1 MSHIPCSFIG
11 EYRIPKSQF
20 PECCWDCAK
29 CDEKSFTNTS
39 NMTNCVECP
48 EGTWPTAE
56 HSDCRPIEA
65 RYLHWGEAWAVAIV
79 TLSLTGFTL
88 VVSTCLLF
96 VKSRGTAVVKAASRQ
111 LSHVLLLGIAL
122 FYLTPLCY
130 IIQPSENSC
139 KLLPFMFGMCF
150 ALVVGKLR
158 RGEFHISHDASLHT
172 ILSSFRTHVILSV
185 LISSTG
191 TRQLKERKHKNFQV
205 ESDPFFG
212 HL

>member
-29 CDEKSFTNTS
+29 CDGKSFTNTS

-56 HSDCRPIEA
+56 HSDCRAIEA

-88 VVSTCLLF
+88 VVGTCLVF
-96 VKSRGTAVVKAASRQ
+96 VKSRGTAIVKAASRQ

-130 IIQPSENSC
+130 IIRPSENSC

-158 RGEFHISHDASLHT
+158 M
-172 ILSSFRTHVILSV
+172 LSSAY
-185 LISSTG
+185 
-191 TRQLKERKHKNFQV
+191 N
-205 ESDPFFG
+205 
-212 HL
+212 